1 MSTNIAI
8 YEQSSNSMWIML
20 QETEANFNLG
30 LDNHRKD
37 LNIHPC
43 QSLLHKTQIIVQLHT
58 KLTLIMKPTG

>member
-1 MSTNIAI
+1 
-8 YEQSSNSMWIML
+8 ML

-37 LNIHPC
+37 LNIHPR